1 MGKPKIS
8 DEKLLAALLAAPTI
22 SAAAAVAGCGERTV
36 YARLKSPEF
45 ARKLEDMRRKSLETA
60 RNALLSRLTAAVDT
74 MADVMENAE
83 NSPSTRLQA
92 ARMLIDSTLR
102 VVETVDIERR
112 IAELERR
119 ELSRGR

>member
-22 SAAAAVAGCGERTV
+22 SAAAAAAGCGERTV